1 MYEIF
6 SELNRVGSGASSTP
20 ERGPVLLLLGG
31 GMAAGKS
38 TVREVIGH
46 DDFWSK
52 VGASPAGLSLT
63 AAAHCAPFIHRNMP
77 WSMVYVMSL
86 LALQWLH
93 RPMQVGVFVIG
104 PKWLYYCG

>member
-1 MYEIF
+1 MTAALYTESHIAEPALLVRRFQTLYEIF
-6 SELNRVGSGASSTP
+6 SELNRVGSGGSSTP

-52 VGASPAGLSLT
+52 VKPCLCLPTPGCSSQP
-63 AAAHCAPFIHRNMP
+63 R
-77 WSMVYVMSL
+77 
-86 LALQWLH
+86 QW
-93 RPMQVGVFVIG
+93 
-104 PKWLYYCG
+104 